1 MNTFKIIDQC
11 DFTPD
16 ISIAMLAYNHEKFI
30 VEAIESVLMQN
41 TSYTYKVIIA
51 EDCST
56 DRTREILLEYQR
68 KYPDKFKLILQNE
81 NVGASINNT
90 NLLTN
95 LEGKYIAALEGD
107 DYWTDPNKLQ
117 KQVDFLENNQ
127 EYVLCCTSYNILR
140 GNEISVPNYLY
151 DCDKDIETIDLL
163 SNNNIGTLTV
173 VCKTECLKKTLSNG
187 ILLDL
192 GFWLNLSKIGKI
204 KYLSEKTGVYR
215 ILDNSATGRNNLSA
229 QINYYKNIYK
239 TREPFILEIKDK
251 KIKRTLLINSFT
263 PYSNSVRLSGKL
275 LWIKIW
281 IGFFINNGISISSL
295 KIFLRQI
302 HPIN

>member
-1 MNTFKIIDQC
+1 MNNMKLSVCII
-11 DFTPD
+11 T
-16 ISIAMLAYNHEKFI
+16 YNHEKYLKDCIEGAINQKVNFNYEI
-30 VEAIESVLMQN
+30 VIED
-41 TSYTYKVIIA
+41 
-51 EDCST
+51 DCSSDNT
-56 DRTREILLEYQR
+56 FQICSDYVSKYSNLIKYKR
-68 KYPDKFKLILQNE
+68 KKKNIGMIGNW
-81 NVGASINNT
+81 NATINDCSS
-90 NLLTN
+90 
-95 LEGKYIAALEGD
+95 KYIAICEGD
-107 DYWTDPNKLQ
+107 DYWTDPYKLQ

-127 EYVLCCTSYNILR
+127 EYVLCCTSYNILI
-140 GNEISVPNYLY
+140 GDEISVPNYLY

-251 KIKRTLLINSFT
+251 KIKRTLLVNSFT

-281 IGFFINNGISISSL
+281 IGFFINNDISISSL